1 MTEGPS
7 NGHELKRADGG
18 HRSHLTD
25 SHLNVLGFPYVHI
38 DVHGALVKCLLYEAR
53 EKGDI

>member
-1 MTEGPS
+1 M
-7 NGHELKRADGG
+7 
-18 HRSHLTD
+18 TD